1 MDEIRK
7 LWIVLIIAAPFWGVG
22 LWLQRLGN
30 TDRAPGYSVEAKG
43 WWAWLLGVRPGRGE
57 RIYLGA
63 ALYQIWALMYL
74 AVGFLAVWVW
84 DMKTLGTITAA
95 FILAGS
101 LLIWLA
107 AKLIVRFGN
116 RRR

>member
-1 MDEIRK
+1 
-7 LWIVLIIAAPFWGVG
+7 
-22 LWLQRLGN
+22 
-30 TDRAPGYSVEAKG
+30 
-43 WWAWLLGVRPGRGE
+43 
-57 RIYLGA
+57 
-63 ALYQIWALMYL
+63 MYL